1 MTTTVAMTTTTSF
14 APVSFVRSLPKK
26 QPVVAPV
33 SKHPLLLNKW
43 SWYYHLPDDSNWDI
57 SSYVLIAGG
66 VQEPENLI
74 TINETLTD
82 VIVKNAMLFVMR
94 QGIKPIWEDE
104 RNRHG
109 GYLSFKVINKFVFSV
124 WKNMVYAVCGESFFT
139 RLEDNAC
146 INGLSISPKKT
157 FCIIKVWLANP
168 SCKDS
173 TISPIAHLATGPED
187 LKYTSF
193 ADQISAETTK

>member
-1 MTTTVAMTTTTSF
+1 MTTITTTTVAPLTRMFS
-14 APVSFVRSLPKK
+14 PVSLVSKK
-26 QPVVAPV
+26 ALVPV

-43 SWYYHLPDDSNWDI
+43 SFYYHLPDDSNWDI

-66 VQEPENLI
+66 VHDPENLI

-124 WKNMVYAVCGESFFT
+124 WKNMVYAVCGETFFT
-139 RLEDNAC
+139 KLEDNAR

-157 FCIIKVWLANP
+157 FCIIKVWLSDP

-173 TISPIAHLATGPED
+173 TICPIMHLATGAED

-193 ADQISAETTK
+193 ADQISAETGK